1 MILTALFSLN
11 TMSARIVYYIALTF
25 VLLLINGCHGNS
37 NKGDT
42 SAWNLRAYTPEY
54 ATHFTIDSCADAK
67 SVIITV
73 TSPWQGA
80 GDVSERLFVC
90 RDGEQAPEGFDGQVL
105 KAPPQ
110 RVVAMSSTHIA
121 MLEAIGAD
129 STLVGA
135 AGTAYINSER
145 VRSRL
150 DDISDIGYEG
160 NVNYERLTALDPDLV
175 LLYGINGSSSMVPR
189 LRQLGI
195 PYLYVGD
202 YLEESPLGKAE
213 WMIAVAEAMGCRT
226 RGDSAFAP
234 IPTRYQDIAAKALT
248 TPTRPKVMLNAPYA
262 DAWML
267 PPEGSYAVQLIHDA
281 GGEYA
286 GPRNTTNASAP
297 VGSEEAYLLLD
308 GADKWINIGS
318 ISTLDELRR
327 LYPRLA
333 STPPVAKGEVYNNTL
348 RYTSGG
354 GNDYYES
361 GVVHPDIVLRDLV
374 KILHPELV
382 DEDFVY
388 YLRLPDK

>member
-1 MILTALFSLN
+1 MTIITRN
-11 TMSARIVYYIALTF
+11 TMSVRTIFIHTLALSVALLSGCGPNNDSSSIA
-25 VLLLINGCHGNS
+25 
-37 NKGDT
+37 
-42 SAWNLRAYTPEY
+42 AWNLKAYTPAY
-54 ATHFTIDSCADAK
+54 AAHFTIDSCADAS

-73 TSPWQGA
+73 TDPWQGA
-80 GDVSERLFVC
+80 GKVSERLFVC
-90 RDGEQAPEGFDGQVL
+90 RDGETAPEGFDGQVL
-105 KAPPQ
+105 SAPPH

-129 STLVGA
+129 STLAGA

-145 VRSRL
+145 VKNRIDS
-150 DDISDIGYEG
+150 ISDIGYEG
-160 NVNYERLTALDPDLV
+160 NVNYERLAALNPDLV

-189 LRQLGI
+189 LRQMGI

-213 WMIAVAEAMGCRT
+213 WMVAVAEAMGCRA

-234 IPTRYQDIAAKALT
+234 IPERYKAIATQAAAAS
-248 TPTRPKVMLNAPYA
+248 TRPKVMLNAPYA

-267 PPEGSYAVQLIHDA
+267 PPEGSYAVQLINDA

-297 VGSEEAYLLLD
+297 IGSEEAYLLLD
-308 GADKWINIGS
+308 SSDKWINVGS
-318 ISTLDELRR
+318 MSSLSELRR
-327 LYPRLA
+327 LYPRLSETA
-333 STPPVAKGEVYNNTL
+333 PVTKGEVYNNTL
-348 RYTSGG
+348 RSIPGG

-361 GVVHPDIVLRDLV
+361 GVVHPDLILRDLV

-382 DEDFVY
+382 SEDFVY
-388 YLRLPDK
+388 YRRLPEK

>member
-1 MILTALFSLN
+1 MCARTISHIAFTIVLILLSSCRHN
-11 TMSARIVYYIALTF
+11 
-25 VLLLINGCHGNS
+25 NS
-37 NKGDT
+37 GDT
-42 SAWNLRAYTPEY
+42 PAWNLRAYTPSY
-54 ATHFTIDSCADAK
+54 ARHFTIDSCADAQ

-73 TSPWQGA
+73 TDPWQGA
-80 GDVSERLFVC
+80 GEVSERLFIC
-90 RDGEQAPEGFDGQVL
+90 KNGEQAPEGFDGQVL
-105 KAPPQ
+105 QRPPR

-121 MLEAIGAD
+121 MLEAIGAEN
-129 STLVGA
+129 TLAGA

-150 DDISDIGYEG
+150 DSISDVGYEG

-213 WMIAVAEAMGCRT
+213 WTIAVAEAMGCRA

-234 IPTRYQDIAAKALT
+234 LPRRYKEIAALAAAT
-248 TPTRPKVMLNAPYA
+248 TTRPRVMLNAPYA

-267 PPEGSYAVQLIHDA
+267 PPEGSYAVQLINDA

-286 GPRNTTNASAP
+286 GPHNTTNASAP
-297 VGSEEAYLLLD
+297 IGSEEAYMLLD
-308 GADKWINIGS
+308 GSDKWINVGS
-318 ISTLDELRR
+318 AANLNELRR

-333 STPPVAKGEVYNNTL
+333 NTPPVAKGEVYNNTL
-348 RYTSGG
+348 RYTPGG

-382 DEDFVY
+382 SEDFVY
-388 YLRLPDK
+388 YFRLPEK